1 MQTASMWDFK
11 TVHLFLCFKK
21 IRLFGGGTLIHTFKA
36 TDTLV
41 DVNRHIMMNRTD
53 DGSPYSLVTSF
64 PKKVF
69 QPADM
74 NKSLKEVGQF
84 LQL

>member
-1 MQTASMWDFK
+1 MWDFK

-69 QPADM
+69 QPGDM
-74 NKSLKEVGQF
+74 NKSLKEVG
-84 LQL
+84 

>member
-1 MQTASMWDFK
+1 MILVDYRYTDFQN
-11 TVHLFLCFKK
+11 HFLFSCFKK
-21 IRLFGGGTLIHTFKA
+21 IRLFGGSALTHTFKA

-74 NKSLKEVGQF
+74 NKSLKELG
-84 LQL
+84 